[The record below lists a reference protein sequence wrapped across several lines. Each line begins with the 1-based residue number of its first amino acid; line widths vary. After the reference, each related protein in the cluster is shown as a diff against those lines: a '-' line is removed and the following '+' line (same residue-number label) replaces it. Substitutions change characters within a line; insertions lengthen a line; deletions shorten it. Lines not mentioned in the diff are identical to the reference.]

1 MKQKVRS
8 RTARLRCQID
18 MTVFAGVVL
27 VLLFIF
33 MIITGCPYD
42 RPRGRYVELAKARH
56 ASLMPGAA
64 REDALIVAVQRDG
77 KIFFDTTQ
85 VGPEDLAARL
95 KDRLGRDAPRTIYI
109 KADARAR
116 YRSVAEAVEDV
127 RDAGMDRVVL
137 LTEFR
142 DRLRW

>member
-1 MKQKVRS
+1 
-8 RTARLRCQID
+8 

-27 VLLFIF
+27 VLLFVF
-33 MIITGCPYD
+33 MTITPPMIQR
-42 RPRGRYVELAKARH
+42 RPIELAKTNH
-56 ASLMPGAA
+56 SIPMPGAE

-77 KIFFDTTQ
+77 KIFFETTQ

-95 KDRLGRDAPRTIYI
+95 KDRLGRGAPGTIYV
-109 KADARAR
+109 KADARAH
-116 YRSVAEAVEDV
+116 YRNVAEAVEDI
-127 RDAGMDRVVL
+127 RSAGMDRVVL